1 MSLQT
6 VARRYAA
13 ALADV
18 AIERREEREVQN
30 ELDQW
35 AAMIESNP
43 QLKEVFANP
52 TVAYDQK
59 RKVLEEL
66 ISRTRVQRNNRELP
80 ARLVEKPA
88 PLPVARSGGAV
99 MVKYSTSVRGVVAAN
114 VTTARPIPEEL
125 KKHASRDA
133 RGCDWPKGA
142 PELYYRRND
151 HRWFGRAHRLNDLRR
166 ISAKSA
172 RAIVGRIWQVAESC
186 KCASF

>member
-30 ELDQW
+30 ELEQW
-35 AAMIESNP
+35 ASMIEANP

-59 RKVLEEL
+59 RIVLDEL
-66 ISRTRVQRNNRELP
+66 ISRTRVRETTGSFLRVLLKNQRISQLRE
-80 ARLVEKPA
+80 V
-88 PLPVARSGGAV
+88 VARFGQVLDERG
-99 MVKYSTSVRGVVAAN
+99 GVVAAD

-125 KKHASRDA
+125 KNTLHETLMAATGHKVRLSFTTDETIIGGLVA
-133 RGCDWPKGA
+133 RIGSTIFDGSVQSHLGRLSE
-142 PELYYRRND
+142 ELA
-151 HRWFGRAHRLNDLRR
+151 G
-166 ISAKSA
+166 
-172 RAIVGRIWQVAESC
+172 Q
-186 KCASF
+186 